1 MSLASSAIR
10 SRDAGRGLR
19 DADVVL
25 AYALALLLA
34 AVCGRLLSDG
44 QSRAFDASAIAQLLA
59 FNAGDALALA
69 AMASLALSGRATLRL
84 RGLDYAVLGVASLF
98 FLPAAPQN
106 LPFLGATLAG
116 LYFWLFR
123 SDCRELVSLGQLWLA
138 VSGYETWGRVFFRLV
153 SVPVL
158 RFETAMITK
167 AGQALGLGLSAEGEL
182 LRSPNGWSVYIL
194 EACSSFHNVSLAVLV
209 WLSLLKLAG
218 ESVGR
223 AKLAALAVGVG
234 LIVALNVSRI
244 LLMTLSETQYE
255 FWHHGDGASVFSCLT
270 LAAIALPTLRS
281 MRRAGGKPALATPL
295 SR

>member
-1 MSLASSAIR
+1 MSAARSA
-10 SRDAGRGLR
+10 GKLGGGGPGLR
-19 DADVVL
+19 DADVAL
-25 AYALALLLA
+25 AYSVALLLV
-34 AVCGRLLSDG
+34 AVCGRWFGDG
-44 QSRAFDASAIAQLLA
+44 QVRAFDARAVAQLLA

-84 RGLDYAVLGVASLF
+84 RGLDCVVVAAASLF

-158 RFETAMITK
+158 RFETAMITG

-234 LIVALNVSRI
+234 LIVALNISRI

-295 SR
+295 SP